1 MRSLRRGQSMKTLFG
16 TSGIRGPAT
25 SLFTPQFCFDIGR
38 TFAIFLDQ
46 NKQIGDVAVG
56 IDTRSSSPHIAQYI
70 IYGLRYAGRDA
81 IHLGAIP
88 VPAANYS
95 ILSMGVIAAIMVTG
109 SHIDTESNGVKFFAN
124 KEEINK
130 DQEKQ
135 ISDLY
140 QSLKEKVSPI
150 TVMGTIPQSNRGINN
165 YIEMLLSL
173 VDHPLP
179 KVKIVLDPGNGGQT
193 EVMKTVLRE
202 LSADFIVI
210 NGQTQEQLIS
220 RDTETD
226 GAFRALQEKVVEE
239 KADLGVG
246 FDSDGDRCIFVDR
259 KGNFIPGDY
268 SGTLIAKWHA
278 ADSVVCPVNVSNVI
292 NYIGKEVIRTR
303 VGSPYVI
310 AGMKKYGSNF
320 GFESNGGCIHED
332 VMLSRDG
339 GVTFIKMLNILK
351 WSKLSLHELVGE
363 LPEFYIRRSKFDCP
377 TEKFGLILEKAKGFL
392 TSQSIDTTDG
402 VKLILDKN
410 TWILFRPSGNAP
422 EFRVFVESNQET
434 KANQYLTHALSFA
447 KQIVA

>member
-1 MRSLRRGQSMKTLFG
+1 MPSLFG

-25 SLFTPQFCFDIGR
+25 SLFTPQFCFDLGR

-56 IDTRSSSPHIAQYI
+56 IDTRTSSPHLAQNL
-70 IYGLRYAGRDA
+70 IYGLRYAGRDVV
-81 IHLGAIP
+81 HLGAIP

-95 ILSMGVIAAIMVTG
+95 ILSMGVVAAIMVTG
-109 SHIDTESNGVKFFAN
+109 SHIDIESNGVKFFAN

-130 DQEKQ
+130 DQEQQ
-135 ISDLY
+135 INEIYST
-140 QSLKEKVSPI
+140 LKEKVSPVAI
-150 TVMGTIPQSNRGINN
+150 LGTIPQSNQGINN

-179 KVKIVLDPGNGGQT
+179 KIKIVLDPGNGGQT

-202 LSADFIVI
+202 LGADFIVI
-210 NGQTQEQLIS
+210 NGHTQDQLIS

-226 GAFRALQEKVVEE
+226 GVFRALQEKVVEE
-239 KADLGVG
+239 QADLGVG
-246 FDSDGDRCIFVDR
+246 FDSDGDRCVFVDR
-259 KGNFIPGDY
+259 KGNFVPGDY

-339 GVTFIKMLNILK
+339 GTTFIKMLNILK
-351 WSKLSLHELVGE
+351 WSKLPLHELVGE
-363 LPEFYIRRSKFDCP
+363 LPKFYIRRSKFDCP
-377 TEKFGLILEKAKGFL
+377 TEKFDLILEKARGFL

-402 VKLILDKN
+402 VKLILDEN

-434 KANQYLTHALSFA
+434 KANQYLDNALSFA
-447 KQIVA
+447 KQIATT

>member
-1 MRSLRRGQSMKTLFG
+1 MSNLFG
-16 TSGIRGPAT
+16 TSGIRGPAAT
-25 SLFTPQFCFDIGR
+25 LFTPQFCFDIGR

-46 NKQIGDVAVG
+46 NNQTGDVAVG
-56 IDTRSSSPHIAQYI
+56 IDTRSSSPHIAQNL
-70 IYGLRYAGRDA
+70 IYGLRYAGREV

-95 ILSMGVIAAIMVTG
+95 VLSMGVIAAIMVTG
-109 SHIDTESNGVKFFAN
+109 SHIDIESNGIKFFAT

-130 DQEKQ
+130 GQEEQ
-135 ISDLY
+135 ISQIY
-140 QSLKEKVSPI
+140 QSLREQIAPVPI
-150 TVMGTIPQSNRGINN
+150 MGTIPQSNRGINN

-179 KVKIVLDPGNGGQT
+179 KVKIILDPGNGGQT
-193 EVMKTVLRE
+193 EVIKTVLRE
-202 LSADFIVI
+202 LSADFITI
-210 NGQTQEQLIS
+210 NGQTQDQLLS
-220 RDTETD
+220 RDTEAD
-226 GAFRALQEKVVEE
+226 GAFGVLQDKVVEE
-239 KADLGVG
+239 HADLGVG
-246 FDSDGDRCIFVDR
+246 FDSDGDRCIFIDK

-292 NYIGKEVIRTR
+292 NYIDKEVIRTR

-310 AGMKKYGSNF
+310 AGMKKSGSNF

-339 GVTFIKMLNILK
+339 GSTFVKMLNIVK
-351 WSKLSLHELVGE
+351 WSKLPLHELVSD
-363 LPEFYIRRSKFDCP
+363 LPKFYIRRSKFDCP
-377 TEKFGLILEKAKGFL
+377 SEKFDLILDKVRGFL

-402 VKLILDKN
+402 VKLILDEN

-434 KANQYLTHALSFA
+434 KANQYLTHALEFA
-447 KQIVA
+447 RNISLSSPI